1 MNLKRIIP
9 LILSL
14 SLFFTSCSLS
24 GEDELELEVQTF
36 KTVAE
41 LTRDD
46 QKEGIV
52 TKIAENKKDPSSVT
66 IYYKIEDKWYPM
78 YGIELSTKKSEQ
90 CGLYVCKKSGDTC
103 LLLWKPTYDGD
114 ETVLA
119 YQVFYLKYDIASEKG
134 HPIIVEEDSI
144 SFTSGQVAK
153 DGDKY
158 TEAHE
163 FLSKLNR
170 YLSKSAALAD
180 TIGGE
185 MVYSASSKAKTYKL
199 YEPEWYDTGY
209 KSSASNGT
217 ASINRVE
224 SSESSS
230 EEAESDGIDDADR
243 FKTEDVTSI
252 NEQ

>member
-1 MNLKRIIP
+1 MNFKRIIP
-9 LILSL
+9 LVIALSL
-14 SLFFTSCSLS
+14 CFTSCSLS

-52 TKIAENKKDPSSVT
+52 TKIAEGKDPSSVT

-119 YQVFYLKYDIASEKG
+119 YQVFYLKYDIANEKG
-134 HPIIVEEDSI
+134 NPIVVEEDSI

-180 TIGGE
+180 TVGGE

-209 KSSASNGT
+209 KSSSTSSNT
-217 ASINRVE
+217 TSINRVE
-224 SSESSS
+224 SVASST
-230 EEAESDGIDDADR
+230 DDTDDDNFDADR
-243 FKTEDVTSI
+243 FKTEPTSSI
-252 NEQ
+252 DEQ